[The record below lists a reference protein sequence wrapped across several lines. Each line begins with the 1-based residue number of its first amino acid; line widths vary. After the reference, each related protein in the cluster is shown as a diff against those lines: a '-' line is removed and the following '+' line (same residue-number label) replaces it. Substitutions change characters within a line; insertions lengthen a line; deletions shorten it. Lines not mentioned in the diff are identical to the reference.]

1 MKLFHPILAFAAL
14 IGAAAP
20 AISVAAD
27 AFPSKPLQIVVSA
40 APGGSPDILAR
51 IVGQALSQRLGQPVS
66 IDNKPGG
73 AGNIAANYVARSAPD
88 GYTIFVAADGLSINQ
103 TLFNNLPFDARTSF
117 APIVHAI
124 SSPQVFAV
132 NADVPAR
139 SVQDFL
145 KLARAEPEKY
155 ALASPAIGTTGQLGV
170 LLLQNQAN
178 IKIKPVV
185 YRSAQPALTDVL
197 GKHADGIIVT
207 IAPALPFIKEGK
219 LRALGVSTA
228 ARSAS
233 LPDVPTFAEQGLPN
247 FKFDSWQGF
256 VAPAGTP
263 KPVLDRLNREINAV
277 LKDPEVRAK
286 LLAQAFDP
294 VGGTPEA
301 FAKVIVDSISSWEKV
316 IRANDIRVD

>member
-1 MKLFHPILAFAAL
+1 
-14 IGAAAP
+14 
-20 AISVAAD
+20 
-27 AFPSKPLQIVVSA
+27 
-40 APGGSPDILAR
+40 
-51 IVGQALSQRLGQPVS
+51 LSQRLGQPVS
-66 IDNKPGG
+66 VDNKPGG

-103 TLFNNLPFDARTSF
+103 TLFTNLPFDARTSF
-117 APIVHAI
+117 ASIVHAI

-132 NADVPAR
+132 HAGVPAR
-139 SVQDFL
+139 SVQEFL

-178 IKIKPVV
+178 IKVKPVV

-207 IAPALPFIKEGK
+207 IAPALPFIKDGK

-228 ARSAS
+228 TRSAA

-247 FKFDSWQGF
+247 FQFDSWQGF

-263 KPVLDRLNREINAV
+263 QTVIDRLNREINAV

-301 FAKVIVDSISSWEKV
+301 FSKLIVDSIGSWEKV